1 MFTKSCTLF
10 FSCFRKKKLKEQ
22 GKKFLLITQNIDR
35 LHHAAGSQNILELH
49 GSLWLIRCTICNK
62 VTENRTQPLCPA
74 LQGRGSPEENTALP
88 PIPYDSL
95 PKCPC
100 GGLLRPHV
108 VWFNESLDSKVMAT
122 AIDAINECDLFLV
135 IGTSAIVYPAA
146 AFAPMVAKRG
156 VPTVEIN
163 LEKTTNTD
171 QLMLAF
177 QGKAGEL
184 LPTLL
189 KFTEDDL
196 HPIK

>member
-1 MFTKSCTLF
+1 LASIYPNR
-10 FSCFRKKKLKEQ
+10 FREQ
-22 GKKFLLITQNIDR
+22 GKQFLLITQNIDR
-35 LHHAAGSQNILELH
+35 LHHAAGSKNIIELH

-74 LQGRGSPEENTALP
+74 LQGRGSPEENTDLP

-95 PKCPC
+95 PKCEC

-108 VWFNESLDSKVMAT
+108 VWFNEQLDPDVMAT
-122 AIDAINECDLFLV
+122 VREALNACDLFLV

-146 AFAPMVAKRG
+146 AFAPMVASRG

-163 LEKTTNTD
+163 LEKTSNTER
-171 QLMLAF
+171 LKFAF

-189 KFTEDDL
+189 NLTEAEL
-196 HPIK
+196 HPAK